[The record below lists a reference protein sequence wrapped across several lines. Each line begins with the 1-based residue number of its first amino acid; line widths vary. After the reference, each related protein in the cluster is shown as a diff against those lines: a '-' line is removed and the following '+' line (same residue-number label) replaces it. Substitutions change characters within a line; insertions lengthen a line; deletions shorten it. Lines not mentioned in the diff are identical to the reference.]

1 MRVVITRVLPVPAPA
16 RTSSGPSVV
25 ETASRWAGFSDARR
39 AVSPRGRRSWDVGRG
54 RGEGAKG
61 DGLYTMPSP
70 RRPQS
75 ERARVTSHGDARR
88 LPVTLRDRR
97 AGVLVV
103 SRYDP
108 KRFPLAIGLEVHPP
122 DEVLAGQHGQ
132 AVVAVESLRR
142 RLEDLEQ

>member
-61 DGLYTMPSP
+61 DGLYITLSP

-75 ERARVTSHGDARR
+75 QRARVAGHGDARR
-88 LPVTLRDRR
+88 LPVTPGDGR

-103 SRYDP
+103 GRHDP
-108 KRFPLAIGLEVHPP
+108 ERFPLAIGLEVHAR
-122 DEVLAGQHGQ
+122 DQVL
-132 AVVAVESLRR
+132 
-142 RLEDLEQ
+142 